1 MTAGDPFLEGLA
13 GITVAGG
20 VPYHSIIA
28 VKESFPVVEE
38 GDDGVVQYRSAHL
51 DGAASELVV
60 RSPHSTQSDP
70 HTIQEVRR
78 ILHLHGDSLEMAGL
92 ECGSNARRSDM
103 RRSKATPGL

>member
-13 GITVAGG
+13 GITVSDG

-28 VKESFPVVEE
+28 VKDSFPVVEE

-51 DGAASELVV
+51 EGAASELVV
-60 RSPHSTQSDP
+60 RSPHSTQSNP

-78 ILHLHGDSLEMAGL
+78 ILHLHGYSLEMAGL
-92 ECGSNARRSDM
+92 VCGSNARRSEP
-103 RRSKATPGL
+103 TPGL